1 MKAWLIGAF
10 IAAAAIGAASAQ
22 NAINVA
28 TFTPSMWA
36 QGNGN
41 TPWTPIGKSES
52 KAYFYTFAAMDYQ
65 TFIVIKSA
73 TRGPGDDYTL
83 IEFAEARLDCR
94 PGQPYPA
101 ELARPTVYS
110 YSGDGNF
117 NADTQRLP
125 GNVPVEHGTVL
136 AKAVVGACDA
146 VRAHAGTVLAH

>member
-1 MKAWLIGAF
+1 MKAWWMGVLLALAGSV
-10 IAAAAIGAASAQ
+10 SAQ
-22 NAINVA
+22 GAGVDVA
-28 TFTPSMWA
+28 TFSPSMWG
-36 QGNGN
+36 QGNGS

-65 TFIVIKSA
+65 AFIVIKSA
-73 TRGPGDDYTL
+73 TRGPGDDYIL

-94 PGQPYPA
+94 PNQPYPS
-101 ELARPTVYS
+101 ELVTPTVYS

-125 GNVPVEHGTVL
+125 GNIPVEHGTVL
-136 AKAVVGACDA
+136 AKAVVGTCDA